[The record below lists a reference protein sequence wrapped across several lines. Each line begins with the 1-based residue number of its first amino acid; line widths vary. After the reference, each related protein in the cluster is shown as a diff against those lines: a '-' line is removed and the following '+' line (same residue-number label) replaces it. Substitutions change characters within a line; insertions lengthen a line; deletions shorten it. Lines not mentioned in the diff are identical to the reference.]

1 MSGEK
6 YPCQVSIIMP
16 VYNSEEYVGN
26 AVESILRQD
35 FTDFEL
41 LLVDDGSSD
50 KSGEICDRY
59 AESDSRVRVIHQ
71 ENGGICKAR
80 NRALREAKGK
90 YVAFSDN
97 DDEYLTGLLG
107 ENVTVAERTGADM
120 VRFLRERILVVDGK
134 TVHREVIRAKG
145 SFETTEENFR
155 ENYFDVRK
163 VSGGVWTGLYRNE
176 TLKKNS
182 ILFNE
187 KMKYG
192 FEDIHFNLQMLEAT
206 PHVAVNPK
214 VYYRWIERQSHST
227 SRKFSNNRFWS
238 LEECLNLEE
247 TVNGKYQ
254 IREAFPTRWAEY
266 LIDNYLLRVL
276 QLMNRAECSMT
287 RREKVDF
294 LKHFRQNKAFS
305 SLETEKRISPQKMKG
320 KTRLLYSLFMG
331 RHMKALLFL
340 YAANEKVVKRSRQV

>member
-1 MSGEK
+1 
-6 YPCQVSIIMP
+6 
-16 VYNSEEYVGN
+16 
-26 AVESILRQD
+26 
-35 FTDFEL
+35 
-41 LLVDDGSSD
+41 
-50 KSGEICDRY
+50 
-59 AESDSRVRVIHQ
+59 
-71 ENGGICKAR
+71 
-80 NRALREAKGK
+80 
-90 YVAFSDN
+90 
-97 DDEYLTGLLG
+97 
-107 ENVTVAERTGADM
+107 M